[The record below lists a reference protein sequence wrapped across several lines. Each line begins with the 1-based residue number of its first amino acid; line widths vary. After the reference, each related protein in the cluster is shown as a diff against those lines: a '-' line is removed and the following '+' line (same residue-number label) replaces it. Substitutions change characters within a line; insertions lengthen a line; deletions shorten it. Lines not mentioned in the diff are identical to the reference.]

1 MVCSIEKLF
10 WRLAS
15 RVPKVIKCICY
26 AVYSRLPGGGKKDCK
41 KYILFLLENLNVY
54 SDSLDVIKFS
64 IYFKY
69 KKTIE
74 RKAESWG

>member
-1 MVCSIEKLF
+1 MYLLCSLLQIA
-10 WRLAS
+10 R
-15 RVPKVIKCICY
+15 
-26 AVYSRLPGGGKKDCK
+26 GKKKNCK

>member
-1 MVCSIEKLF
+1 MYLLCSLLQIA
-10 WRLAS
+10 R
-15 RVPKVIKCICY
+15 
-26 AVYSRLPGGGKKDCK
+26 GGKKDCK
-41 KYILFLLENLNVY
+41 KYILFLLEKLNVS

>member
-1 MVCSIEKLF
+1 MYLLCSLLQIA
-10 WRLAS
+10 R
-15 RVPKVIKCICY
+15 
-26 AVYSRLPGGGKKDCK
+26 GKDCK